1 MQESCTQGWLQ
12 ESVCVCTS
20 LPAHLCVHIQNT
32 HAHTQYLVRNP
43 TLPDKKT

>member
-12 ESVCVCTS
+12 ESFCVCTS
-20 LPAHLCVHIQNT
+20 LPAYCVHIQNI